1 MLEHVWSSLEINDS
15 LLESDL
21 SVIYLNSA
29 AGAPPVTRQSP
40 INSRFPE

>member
-29 AGAPPVTRQSP
+29 AMAPTSDPPPT
-40 INSRFPE
+40 NSRFPD